1 MRTPHKKLFF
11 GPTKYQSPPY
21 QQSEF
26 HGILPR
32 RSSSLTW
39 LFSLSQCN
47 KKKLKEEVKRQSK
60 ILFGTHTTQFSVF
73 LIHIARCCYKKKFR
87 KNFFFSFRFLCR
99 FSVSNWE
106 KFAANFSLQRPPHEC
121 QKWVESRP
129 PEFVARFWQPKYEL
143 AQCPVWNSNF

>member
-21 QQSEF
+21 QQSDF

-47 KKKLKEEVKRQSK
+47 KKTKRRSK
-60 ILFGTHTTQFSVF
+60 TAIENPFWHSHNSVQCF
-73 LIHIARCCYKKKFR
+73 PHPHRSLLLQKKIR
-87 KNFFFSFRFLCR
+87 KKFFFSFRFLCR
-99 FSVSNWE
+99 YSVSNWE